1 MIEPHEQA
9 NHDLDV
15 AQAALT
21 ASEGPAWLAAMALGG
36 VGWIMIGWFAV
47 PLIFPAVYLLL
58 TVPHKRRVKVAY
70 ALAKKLHDEHAQG
83 NP

>member
-1 MIEPHEQA
+1 MVEPHEQA
-9 NHDLDV
+9 SRDLDV
-15 AQAALT
+15 AQAALRG
-21 ASEGPAWLAAMALGG
+21 AKEPAWLAAMGLSG

-70 ALAKKLHDEHAQG
+70 ALARKLHDEHAQG